1 MKTHFF
7 LENVHVERIEPLS
20 TPRMLHRR
28 LPGTEA
34 ALSTVSKARHEL
46 GRVLR
51 GEDSRL
57 VVVVGPCSIHDP
69 HAALDYAER
78 LNALRQELQSRLLII
93 MRTYFEK
100 PRTTV
105 GWKGFI
111 NDPRLD
117 DSFDIEEGLYQA
129 RKLLLVVNEMGLA
142 CGTEALDP
150 LSPQYV
156 GDLIAWNAIGARTTE
171 SQTHRE
177 MASGL
182 STPVGFKNGTD
193 GSLGVALNAMMAASR
208 PHSFLGVDA
217 SGLVSVVRT
226 RGNPNGHLIL
236 RGGPTPNY
244 DPASIASAQEAL
256 RRHGLNPRVMVD
268 CSHGNSH
275 KDYRRQPEVFE
286 SVLQQ
291 RLAGNTGIFGVMLES
306 HLVEGR
312 QDLKPGAELCYGKS
326 ITDACIGWGVT
337 EELLREAARH
347 LG

>member
-1 MKTHFF
+1 MRAHFF
-7 LENVHVERIEPLS
+7 LENVHVECIEPLS

-34 ALSTVSKARHEL
+34 ALSVVSKARHEL
-46 GRVLR
+46 ARVLR

-100 PRTTV
+100 PRTMV

-129 RKLLLVVNEMGLA
+129 RKLLLAVNEMGLA

-150 LSPQYV
+150 LIPQYV

-193 GSLGVALNAMMAASR
+193 GSLDVALNAMMAASR
-208 PHSFLGVDA
+208 PHNFLGVDS
-217 SGLVSVVRT
+217 SGLVSIVRT

-236 RGGPTPNY
+236 RGGTTPNY
-244 DPASIASAQEAL
+244 HSANIAMAQEEL

-312 QDLKPGAELCYGKS
+312 QDLKPGAELCYGQS

-337 EELLREAARH
+337 EELLREAARR
-347 LG
+347 L